1 MSSLLSFFEITRLRD
16 EIFSNTL
23 ELSPEN
29 FQRDAFYYKDTL
41 DDTRNLHGFYFHI
54 YTHTHHARCYRTRA
68 RPGCWVMREVRFRLS
83 ASKNFMKEKKM
94 YLTHMSFWTPSS
106 LASLPNVFFF
116 FPLFL
121 SLLLSLVVVDLDDDD
136 RRPRSNNA
144 KDLRIGWSPAR
155 SSSRYRLCESAIFKE
170 EEQERERER
179 EKGRVSC
186 RFLVEK
192 KNCSLSRLK
201 MFDFFDVSN
210 ARERERGASFFEI
223 RQKKEGPNS

>member
-94 YLTHMSFWTPSS
+94 CLTHEFLDPFVSRV
-106 LASLPNVFFF
+106 ASECFFF

-121 SLLLSLVVVDLDDDD
+121 SLNSLVVVDLDDDD
-136 RRPRSNNA
+136 RCRSNNA

-170 EEQERERER
+170 EEQERERE
-179 EKGRVSC
+179 KKVVSRVVSSSKKKIVL
-186 RFLVEK
+186 FL
-192 KNCSLSRLK
+192 
-201 MFDFFDVSN
+201 
-210 ARERERGASFFEI
+210 A
-223 RQKKEGPNS
+223 

>member
-41 DDTRNLHGFYFHI
+41 DDTQPSRVLFSHLH
-54 YTHTHHARCYRTRA
+54 THTPCTLLPHARAPRLLGYA
-68 RPGCWVMREVRFRLS
+68 RGTFSFKRFEKFHERE
-83 ASKNFMKEKKM
+83 E
-94 YLTHMSFWTPSS
+94 
-106 LASLPNVFFF
+106 NVSDSCEFLDPFVSRVVSECFFF

-121 SLLLSLVVVDLDDDD
+121 SLNSLVVVDLDDDD
-136 RRPRSNNA
+136 RCRSNNA

-170 EEQERERER
+170 EEQERERE
-179 EKGRVSC
+179 KKVVSRVVSSSKKKIVL
-186 RFLVEK
+186 FL
-192 KNCSLSRLK
+192 
-201 MFDFFDVSN
+201 
-210 ARERERGASFFEI
+210 A
-223 RQKKEGPNS
+223 